1 MPGLVF
7 IVKYESLHSHLYPVN
22 LCRSCATSAYDFS
35 QGDLTRE
42 AYANTTA
49 QCPICR
55 KYCNLIIYLR
65 TIYNPDL
72 LVDIHELKNLFAYGR
87 LEFSLVNLFKALD
100 EGKIRILPGS
110 GMRASAYLRKWRDDN
125 PDVDLPDDLF
135 RQLALIREDPDLRSG
150 SVVDHRIGKLKNHMM
165 KCARDRARNLIQSSP
180 AGHGSAYDEVNKLY
194 TLDALT
200 SIRSGDRDGCITD
213 SNFRNL

>member
-1 MPGLVF
+1 MPGLLF
-7 IVKYESLHSHLYPVN
+7 IVKYESPSHLYPVN
-22 LCRSCATSAYDFS
+22 VCESCASSAHDFS
-35 QGDLTRE
+35 RCIIPRE
-42 AYANTTA
+42 AYANATA
-49 QCPICR
+49 RCPVCGR
-55 KYCNLIIYLR
+55 CSNLIVYLR

-87 LEFSLVNLFKALD
+87 MEFSLVNLFKALD
-100 EGKIRILPGS
+100 EGKIRVLPGS

-150 SVVDHRIGKLKNHMM
+150 SAVDHRIGKLKNYMM
-165 KCARDRARNLIQSSP
+165 KRAYARARNLIQSSP

-194 TLDALT
+194 TLEALT
-200 SIRSGDRDGCITD
+200 GIRSEDRDGCITD
-213 SNFRNL
+213 SKFRNL

>member
-1 MPGLVF
+1 MPGLLF
-7 IVKYESLHSHLYPVN
+7 IIKYESPSHLYPVN
-22 LCRSCATSAYDFS
+22 VCESCASAAHDFS
-35 QGDLTRE
+35 RCIIPRE
-42 AYANTTA
+42 AYANATA
-49 QCPICR
+49 CCPICGR
-55 KYCNLIIYLR
+55 CSNLIVYLR

-87 LEFSLVNLFKALD
+87 MEFTLVNLFKALD

-110 GMRASAYLRKWRDDN
+110 GMRASAYLRKWREDN

-150 SVVDHRIGKLKNHMM
+150 SAVDHRIGKLKDHMM
-165 KCARDRARNLIQSSP
+165 RRARDRARNSIQSSP

-194 TLDALT
+194 TLEVLT
-200 SIRSGDRDGCITD
+200 GIRCKDRDGCITD
-213 SNFRNL
+213 SKFRNL